1 MPPTKDDTC
10 RVAVINEPFCKEAS
24 TVVLA
29 FKLADH
35 ESDRQTLRMGF
46 KACYKPPVV
55 TFRFNVKVFG
65 YGKKKDKTTVYFD
78 VPRQHISSLE
88 QSDHVDITT
97 VPELYR
103 DNIPKLVGGIT
114 RVRFLLKRPGNLIQ
128 PIGEQSLKP
137 ASQRIL
143 ASMTL
148 LAEALE
154 FVLFMPHTTLS
165 KEQIQCLKQAV
176 SSPTSSDDQQQQE
189 KEHNWWLKALYGGAG
204 GKLLNTHTTTVSP
217 TAIDS
222 NDISTASES
231 GDSTIATDT
240 PPAYKRSAVPTDHGS
255 IGAETYDLATAADL
269 GDEIATPSP
278 PPYKSL
284 EPTDGD
290 PASAAEMTGKRL
302 RDCEGL
308 NARISRRR
316 LGSESRPADGEQS
329 YSEGI
334 LGASKLKRQQDVDTC
349 LPYPV
354 TLFVSKLN
362 EILRRT
368 QHLEEENG
376 VLKAELSIMRKSQH
390 QMNAKVEEMI
400 DRDHKYVKRIQD
412 LENESAALATQIN
425 NLRQSHD
432 DMGERQTDLEN
443 CQTDFEERQAELLE
457 RQTELEED
465 QAELNVRQEKTE
477 EKCDTIDV
485 EIMDQVHTAVR
496 NRLIGA
502 LETM

>member
-1 MPPTKDDTC
+1 MTGPP
-10 RVAVINEPFCKEAS
+10 S
-24 TVVLA
+24 
-29 FKLADH
+29 
-35 ESDRQTLRMGF
+35 
-46 KACYKPPVV
+46 
-55 TFRFNVKVFG
+55 
-65 YGKKKDKTTVYFD
+65 
-78 VPRQHISSLE
+78 
-88 QSDHVDITT
+88 
-97 VPELYR
+97 
-103 DNIPKLVGGIT
+103 
-114 RVRFLLKRPGNLIQ
+114 
-128 PIGEQSLKP
+128 
-137 ASQRIL
+137 
-143 ASMTL
+143 
-148 LAEALE
+148 
-154 FVLFMPHTTLS
+154 
-165 KEQIQCLKQAV
+165 
-176 SSPTSSDDQQQQE
+176 
-189 KEHNWWLKALYGGAG
+189 
-204 GKLLNTHTTTVSP
+204 
-217 TAIDS
+217 
-222 NDISTASES
+222 
-231 GDSTIATDT
+231 
-240 PPAYKRSAVPTDHGS
+240 
-255 IGAETYDLATAADL
+255 
-269 GDEIATPSP
+269 
-278 PPYKSL
+278 
-284 EPTDGD
+284 
-290 PASAAEMTGKRL
+290 GKRL

-349 LPYPV
+349 SPYPV

-432 DMGERQTDLEN
+432 DMGERQTDLED
-443 CQTDFEERQAELLE
+443 CQTDLEERQAELLE